1 MSSSVWKVEIDYGS
15 GYGYVPVSWAPT
27 FDTKAEAQE
36 WIYDDSHDW
45 ESHARPYEVEL
56 EDD

>member
-1 MSSSVWKVEIDYGS
+1 M
-15 GYGYVPVSWAPT
+15 WAPT

-36 WIYDDSHDW
+36 WINDDTHDW